1 MVMPVDVG
9 GGVTELALG
18 VVTGD
23 GESDDDILR
32 LTPDMNDVDICKI
45 FKTKN
50 ICQNLLIQ

>member
-18 VVTGD
+18 VVTGE

-32 LTPDMNDVDICKI
+32 LTPDMNDVEICKV
-45 FKTKN
+45 FKTKK
-50 ICQNLLIQ
+50 ICQHLLIQ